1 MKKDQ
6 LHKKITATRDRDE
19 DEFDEDEDTSW
30 KEGLKKLTHQNIP

>member
-6 LHKKITATRDRDE
+6 LHKKITATRDRDQ

-30 KEGLKKLTHQNIP
+30 KESLKKLTHQNIP